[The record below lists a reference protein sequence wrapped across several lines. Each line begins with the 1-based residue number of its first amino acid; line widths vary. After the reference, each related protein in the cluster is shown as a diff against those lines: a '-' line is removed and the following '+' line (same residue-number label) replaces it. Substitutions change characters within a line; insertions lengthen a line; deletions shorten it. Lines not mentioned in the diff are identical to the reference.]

1 MSSREVME
9 DDPDRWYKMVLEDE
23 QEMKSLDGSEE
34 QRARAKEWQM
44 IVKEFSFLTYESMM
58 KEDEEELAQHA
69 WAGSDDNIQD
79 RLLKKRY
86 DAYKWIVYGIKPYYL
101 RPEYIHRMERNK
113 RIAKDSLAKSS
124 PRRMPRGSEGLR
136 PARATPPTQAWS
148 PSELG
153 WSTGKASKV
162 S

>member
-44 IVKEFSFLTYESMM
+44 IVKEFSYLAYESMI

-69 WAGSDDNIQD
+69 RAGSDDNVQD

-86 DAYKWIVYGIKPYYL
+86 DAYKWIVYGIKPYYME
-101 RPEYIHRMERNK
+101 PEYIHKMELKDRQYK
-113 RIAKDSLAKSS
+113 RAAKNLSKKNVKRVRRFTSHKSNTT
-124 PRRMPRGSEGLR
+124 
-136 PARATPPTQAWS
+136 TPHDWTCVCSSFHHFHDQR
-148 PSELG
+148 
-153 WSTGKASKV
+153 T
-162 S
+162 